1 MEVLWE
7 AEKLMVKALVE
18 ALVIVPVVEFKVVI
32 VPLVDQKLVP
42 VRLVDEALVKVA
54 VVENRVGA
62 VRMEVEALT
71 KLVCPETVKS
81 PPRYVLPVEWTEK
94 RDPGVV
100 VPIPTF
106 PLPAMYKLLAADPLL
121 TTSAALLPMVNPPV
135 MVEVAVV
142 FVTLSLLIQAVSLT
156 VR

>member
-1 MEVLWE
+1 ML
-7 AEKLMVKALVE
+7 E
-18 ALVIVPVVEFKVVI
+18 ALVIVPPVVVRLVI
-32 VPLVDQKLVP
+32 VPVVDQKLVA
-42 VRLVDEALVKVA
+42 VRLVELALVRVA

-106 PLPAMYKLLAADPLL
+106 PLPAMYKLLAADPLF
-121 TTSAALLPMVNPPV
+121 TTKAALLPMVNPPV
-135 MVEVAVV
+135 MVEVEVV
-142 FVTLSLLIQAVSLT
+142 LVTLSLLIQAVSLT